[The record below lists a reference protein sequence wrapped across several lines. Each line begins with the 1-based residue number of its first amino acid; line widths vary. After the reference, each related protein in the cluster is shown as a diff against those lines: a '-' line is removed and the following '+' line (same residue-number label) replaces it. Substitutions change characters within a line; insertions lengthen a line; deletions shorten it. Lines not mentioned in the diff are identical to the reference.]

1 MHGPTFFKKVG
12 LLSYVRKHVLQYV
25 VEHLFCFL
33 YKKGTWIDDISTE
46 TYFSII
52 ALKKTSE
59 ASQLFNA

>member
-12 LLSYVRKHVLQYV
+12 LLSYVRKHVI
-25 VEHLFCFL
+25 VENLFCFL

-59 ASQLFNA
+59 AFQLFNA

>member
-12 LLSYVRKHVLQYV
+12 LLSYVRKHELQYI

-46 TYFSII
+46 TYFFNHST
-52 ALKKTSE
+52 KKDV
-59 ASQLFNA
+59 

>member
-1 MHGPTFFKKVG
+1 MHGPTFSKKVG
-12 LLSYVRKHVLQYV
+12 LLCPKTRII
-25 VEHLFCFL
+25 VENLFCFL

-59 ASQLFNA
+59 AFQLFNA